1 MACGDTASLQQRRR
15 LFDETPVDDDVVRA
29 VVAAAWPGAALGT
42 RVKTSQNVTYKGTLA
57 DGSPV
62 AVRATAT
69 EGAVSRI
76 EGELAFVRAAVAA
89 GVCSCCEPIEPGHA
103 VSADG
108 NTVVVVSR
116 CVKPTVAWLQ
126 LLRWLTCADLFE
138 V

>member
-1 MACGDTASLQQRRR
+1 MG
-15 LFDETPVDDDVVRA
+15 VK
-29 VVAAAWPGAALGT
+29 AWLG
-42 RVKTSQNVTYKGTLA
+42 RVPYPSVTCTVLW
-57 DGSPV
+57 SSV
-62 AVRATAT
+62 
-69 EGAVSRI
+69 
-76 EGELAFVRAAVAA
+76 GELAFVRAAVAA